1 MSENEFDRSF
11 MDDYKSLLPE
21 DAQARFDAEG
31 VTYEVGPIEPC
42 PDALADKSLRTVV
55 RRETFHDGKRFPFP
69 IPNGWFVMDESRNLA
84 PGEIRSL
91 HAFGKDLVLFRSETG
106 EARLVDAYCPHLGA
120 HLGMGGKV
128 DGDGIRCPFHGWR
141 FDGETGRCTDV
152 PYLEGGRPPAGGRVR
167 GYPVVERNH
176 MIWAWHHL
184 EEAEPFYDVPEVPE
198 FEDSDW
204 LPYEVK
210 TFEIATCVQE
220 MAEND
225 VDFAH
230 FKYVHGSASV
240 DQGDV
245 HIDGPYR
252 RTANG
257 DFVRENHGLG
267 LAVLHIGDAF
277 RFIASSVPVDEEHVR
292 QVWWFTAPR
301 ASGEGAAKIIAD
313 AFYSGVSQDL
323 AIWENKRYRPTP
335 MLTEAEKPVVEYRK
349 WAKQFYSGDFE

>member
-1 MSENEFDRSF
+1 MSEGEFDRSH
-11 MDDYKSLLPE
+11 MDEYRALLP
-21 DAQARFDAEG
+21 DDMQSRFDAEG
-31 VTYEVGPIEPC
+31 VTYEVGPVEPVVE
-42 PDALADKSLRTVV
+42 ALADKSLRTVV
-55 RRETFHDGKRFPFP
+55 RREVFEGGKRFPFP
-69 IPNGWFVMDESRNLA
+69 IPNGWFVMEESRNLA
-84 PGEIRSL
+84 VGEMRSL
-91 HAFGKDLVLFRSETG
+91 HAFGKDLVLYRSETG

-152 PYLEGGRPPAGGRVR
+152 PYLEGKNPPAGGRVR

-184 EEAEPFYDVPEVPE
+184 EEAEPFYEVPEVPE
-198 FEDSDW
+198 FDDPDW

-210 TFEIATCVQE
+210 VFEIATCVQE

-240 DQGDV
+240 DMGDV
-245 HIDGPYR
+245 HIDGAYR

-267 LAVLHIGDAF
+267 LAVLHIGDVF
-277 RFIASSVPVDEEHVR
+277 RFIASSVPIDEENVR

-301 ASGEGAAKIIAD
+301 ASGENAAKIIAD
-313 AFYSGVSQDL
+313 AFYAGVSQDL
-323 AIWENKRYRPTP
+323 AIWENKRFQPKP
-335 MLTEAEKPVVEYRK
+335 LLTEDEKKIVEFRR
-349 WAKQFYSGDFE
+349 WASQFYSM

>member
-84 PGEIRSL
+84 PGEMRSL
-91 HAFGKDLVLFRSETG
+91 HAFGKDLVLFRAETG

-152 PYLEGGRPPAGGRVR
+152 PYLEGGRPPAGGLGSRVR
-167 GYPVVERNH
+167 VRVCWQPSVARHG
-176 MIWAWHHL
+176 
-184 EEAEPFYDVPEVPE
+184 
-198 FEDSDW
+198 
-204 LPYEVK
+204 
-210 TFEIATCVQE
+210 
-220 MAEND
+220 
-225 VDFAH
+225 VDG
-230 FKYVHGSASV
+230 V
-240 DQGDV
+240 
-245 HIDGPYR
+245 
-252 RTANG
+252 
-257 DFVRENHGLG
+257 
-267 LAVLHIGDAF
+267 
-277 RFIASSVPVDEEHVR
+277 VDESEAGFAWPFPSVG
-292 QVWWFTAPR
+292 WW
-301 ASGEGAAKIIAD
+301 
-313 AFYSGVSQDL
+313 
-323 AIWENKRYRPTP
+323 WPT
-335 MLTEAEKPVVEYRK
+335 T
-349 WAKQFYSGDFE
+349 